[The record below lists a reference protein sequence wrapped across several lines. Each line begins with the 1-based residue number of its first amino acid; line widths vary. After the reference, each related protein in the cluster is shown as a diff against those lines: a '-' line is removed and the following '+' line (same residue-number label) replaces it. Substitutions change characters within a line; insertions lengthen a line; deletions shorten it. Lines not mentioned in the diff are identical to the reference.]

1 MSNRIKQVFSP
12 NIIFI
17 LLIGSTFLFFSEQIS
32 SHSVDDSTKKFLL
45 ENQGVA
51 VFPFLYIGA
60 KHMLTGY
67 DHLLFLIGVV
77 FLLFKNKDIVIYVS
91 LFTLGHSTTLL
102 LGVFTD
108 LQINAYLIDAI
119 IGFSVIYK
127 GFDNLGGWRRL
138 LGFQPNTRVV
148 VTIFGLFHGMGLATK
163 LQQFQIL
170 EDGLITNI
178 ISFNVGV
185 EIGQI
190 LALVLVILFLRV
202 WRKNNSYMR
211 LSVVTNTLLM
221 SAGILLMLFQLSS
234 YAVINIG

>member
-1 MSNRIKQVFSP
+1 MSNRIKQACSP
-12 NIIFI
+12 TILFI
-17 LLIGSTFLFFSEQIS
+17 LLMCFGFLFFSEQVL
-32 SHSVDDSTKKFLL
+32 SHGVDESTKKFLL
-45 ENQGVA
+45 ENQGA
-51 VFPFLYIGA
+51 AIFPFLYIGA

-67 DHLLFLIGVV
+67 DHILFLVGVV
-77 FLLFKNKDIVIYVS
+77 FFLFKNKDIVIYVS
-91 LFTLGHSTTLL
+91 LFTLGHSTTLI

-138 LGFQPNTRVV
+138 LGFQPNTRVA
-148 VTIFGLFHGMGLATK
+148 VTIFGLFHGLGLATK
-163 LQQFQIL
+163 LQEFQIP

-178 ISFNVGV
+178 ISFNIGV

-190 LALVLVILFLRV
+190 LALILVVLFLRV
-202 WRKNNSYMR
+202 WRKNENYMR

-221 SAGILLMLFQLSS
+221 SAGVLLILLQLTS
-234 YAVINIG
+234 YAAINIG